1 MLAKFT
7 RWEKAIL
14 ALSLVAIGGAGLL
27 GVLRREQADSFGIS
41 VVPVSEVRREAGPV
55 DLNRATSE
63 EIARVPGIGPALAA
77 RIVAWREERGSFRT
91 FDDLLK
97 VSGIGPVVLARIRDK
112 VRVGQ

>member
-27 GVLRREQADSFGIS
+27 AALRGGERDSFAIN
-41 VVPVSEVRREAGPV
+41 VVPAGEVRREPGPV